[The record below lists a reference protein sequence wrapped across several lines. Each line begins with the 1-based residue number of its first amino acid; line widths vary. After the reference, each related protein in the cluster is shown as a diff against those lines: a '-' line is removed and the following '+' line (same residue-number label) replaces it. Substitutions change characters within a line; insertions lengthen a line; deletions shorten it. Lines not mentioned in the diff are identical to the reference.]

1 MGSVKKNK
9 LLREIPSVDEV
20 LRSPDI
26 KKVSKEYN
34 RSMILRAVQLIL
46 EDKRKTI
53 LLMDESMTE
62 NLQKLQPV
70 NAEDIRQKIIHM
82 KEPSFKRVI
91 NATGIIIHTNIGRAP
106 LSDDAV
112 QAVTDAARYYSN
124 LEFDI
129 STGKRGQRYSH
140 VKGLLQD
147 ITGAESGIV
156 VNNNAAAVLL
166 CLSTF
171 AKGYEVII
179 SRGEM
184 IEIGDSFRIPEIME
198 QSGAK
203 LVEVGSTNRTH
214 LEDYKNAI
222 TKNTKMILKVHTSNY
237 RIVGFT
243 SEVELAELNKL
254 AKKNN
259 LPLLLDM
266 GSGNFIKAEELGLKD
281 EPTVQDEVLSGADI
295 ITFSGDKLL
304 VGPQAG
310 IIVGKNK
317 FLDLLAKNPLNR
329 ALRIDKLTLAALEA
343 TLKAYALSEEN
354 AADIPVI
361 KMLKLSEP
369 ELKNR
374 AEVLAQAINDRGSSD
389 KAEIVKD
396 SSQVGGG
403 AYPLNDIPTYAV
415 AVDTAP
421 LAVNAFENMLRKLTP
436 PVIARIK
443 NDRVLFDMRTLLDDE
458 IEILPNLIC
467 SIIKKNS

>member
-1 MGSVKKNK
+1 VSFDKNK
-9 LLREIPSVDEV
+9 LLRNIPAVDEIMKNQEVIELFEEFPREMV
-20 LRSPDI
+20 L
-26 KKVSKEYN
+26 N
-34 RSMILRAVQLIL
+34 AVKLIL
-46 EDKRKTI
+46 DEKRKKI
-53 LLMDESMTE
+53 LNLGSSDQKYLDGVKMVKKDE
-62 NLQKLQPV
+62 
-70 NAEDIRQKIIHM
+70 IIQKIDLM
-82 KEPSFKRVI
+82 KELSLKRVI

-106 LSDDAV
+106 LSEEAV
-112 QAVTDAARYYSN
+112 NAVIEAAKYYSN

-129 STGKRGQRYSH
+129 STGKRGKRYTH
-140 VKGLLQD
+140 VKSLLQD

-179 SRGEM
+179 SRGEL
-184 IEIGDSFRIPEIME
+184 IEIGGSFRIPEIME

-214 LEDYKNAI
+214 IEDYKNAI
-222 TKNTKMILKVHTSNY
+222 TEKTKMILKVHTSNY
-237 RIVGFT
+237 RVVGFT
-243 SEVELAELNKL
+243 SEVGLDDLNKL
-254 AKKNN
+254 AKDYN

-266 GSGNFIKAEELGLKD
+266 GSGNFMPAEELGLKD

-295 ITFSGDKLL
+295 VTFSGDKLL
-304 VGPQAG
+304 GGPQAG

-317 FLDLLAKNPLNR
+317 YIDRLAKSPLNR
-329 ALRIDKLTLAALEA
+329 ALRVDKLTLAALEA
-343 TLKAYALSEEN
+343 TLKAYVLSDEA

-361 KMLKLSEP
+361 KMLKMSEE

-374 AEVLAQAINDRGSSD
+374 ADHVVRTIKNKCSVFKLS
-389 KAEIVKD
+389 VCKD

-403 AYPLNDIPTYAV
+403 AYPLHDIPTYV
-415 AVDTAP
+415 VSLDSTP
-421 LAVNAFENMLRKLTP
+421 LSVNKFESLLRSLKT

-458 IEILPNLIC
+458 VEILPDLIC
-467 SIIKKNS
+467 SLAQQQP